1 MGSDIKLNPTLLDRA
16 PSSTLFINELVA
28 GLWARGERV
37 LHMGIGESRFGVH
50 PKLQAAL
57 SSSAEQKSYSP
68 ARGLPNLCEII
79 AEYYTGKLALPVA
92 PHQVIVGPGSKALIY
107 ALQLALDAELYLPTP
122 SWVSYAPQ
130 AQLLNKSV
138 FYIPSQVAEGY
149 RFDLNE
155 FDSLI
160 RAAGNTQKLLVIN
173 SPNNPTGQ
181 MLDEQFLKELAE
193 YCRKENVLVLSD
205 EIYFLIRHGD
215 VRHCSIAKYYPE
227 GTFILGGLSKHLS
240 IGGWRIGVAILP
252 DTQGGERVMS
262 ALEVIAS
269 ETWSCVASP
278 VQYAAMTAYSGDP
291 ELEAYIEKCSEIHG
305 IRTRFLHT
313 RLSELGIRCTNP
325 QGAFYLTANFDH
337 LSVSLKRRG
346 IRRSPELAR
355 HLLEAHSIATL
366 SADSFGIPEETLSLR
381 LATSYLDMEKES
393 DSERILALHAADVG
407 EAEFMSESHHPN
419 MHAAIEGFADLIDSD
434 KP

>member
-16 PSSTLFINELVA
+16 PSSTLFINESVA
-28 GLWARGERV
+28 ALWARGERV

-57 SSSAEQKSYSP
+57 SSSVEQKSYSP
-68 ARGLPNLCEII
+68 ARGLRDLCEII
-79 AEYYTGKLALPVA
+79 ADYYTEKLALPIA

-107 ALQLALDAELYLPTP
+107 ALQMALDADLYLPTP

-138 FYIPSQVAEGY
+138 FHIPSRVAEGY

-160 RAAGNTQKLLVIN
+160 LAAGKTQKLLVIN

-215 VRHCSIAKYYPE
+215 VQHCSIAKYYPE
-227 GTFILGGLSKHLS
+227 GTFVLGGLSKHLS
-240 IGGWRIGVAILP
+240 IGV
-252 DTQGGERVMS
+252 QG
-262 ALEVIAS
+262 
-269 ETWSCVASP
+269 
-278 VQYAAMTAYSGDP
+278 
-291 ELEAYIEKCSEIHG
+291 
-305 IRTRFLHT
+305 
-313 RLSELGIRCTNP
+313 
-325 QGAFYLTANFDH
+325 H
-337 LSVSLKRRG
+337 L
-346 IRRSPELAR
+346 
-355 HLLEAHSIATL
+355 
-366 SADSFGIPEETLSLR
+366 
-381 LATSYLDMEKES
+381 
-393 DSERILALHAADVG
+393 
-407 EAEFMSESHHPN
+407 
-419 MHAAIEGFADLIDSD
+419 
-434 KP
+434 